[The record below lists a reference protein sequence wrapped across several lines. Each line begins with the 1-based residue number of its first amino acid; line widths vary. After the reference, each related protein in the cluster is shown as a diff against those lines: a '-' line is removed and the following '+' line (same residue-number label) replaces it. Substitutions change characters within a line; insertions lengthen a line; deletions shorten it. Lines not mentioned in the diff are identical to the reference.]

1 MKQKYKLQPNQRT
14 FYNIFIDLELRKDL
28 LFLMK
33 KPPSYEQHASIKM
46 WAEDDR
52 PREKL
57 LLKGKA
63 SLSDAELLA
72 ILIGSGYRNK
82 SALDLAK
89 ELLANYQQDWH
100 LLAKSTVH
108 ELTQIKGFGPA
119 KAILIIA
126 AMEIGKRRE
135 ASMIP
140 AKTKVRNSKMIYD
153 HLKKHYDGLAHEEF
167 YVVYLNFAN
176 EIIDTIQLSKGGMTS
191 TVVDGKILF
200 HHAIACQATGFIISH
215 NHPSGN
221 RFASE
226 ADKKLTYNLRD
237 FAKLVDMQL
246 LDHLIFTDNGYFSF
260 ADEGLL

>member
-1 MKQKYKLQPNQRT
+1 MKIPH
-14 FYNIFIDLELRKDL
+14 
-28 LFLMK
+28 
-33 KPPSYEQHASIKM
+33 SYQQHSSIKM

-89 ELLANYQQDWH
+89 ELLSQCQQDWH
-100 LLAKSTVH
+100 LLAKTTVH
-108 ELTQIKGFGPA
+108 DLTKIKGFGPA

-126 AMEIGKRRE
+126 ALEIGKRRE
-135 ASMIP
+135 AHLIP
-140 AKTKVRNSKMIYD
+140 VKTKVRNSKMIYD
-153 HLKKHYDGLAHEEF
+153 HLKHRFYGLPHEEF

-176 EIIDTIQLSKGGMTS
+176 EIIDTVQLSKGGMTS

-200 HHAIACQATGFIISH
+200 HHALNCQATGFIVTH

-221 RFASE
+221 CYASDS
-226 ADKKLTYNLRD
+226 DKNLTYNLRD

>member
-1 MKQKYKLQPNQRT
+1 
-14 FYNIFIDLELRKDL
+14 
-28 LFLMK
+28 MK
-33 KPPSYEQHASIKM
+33 KPHVYQQQASIKM

-72 ILIGSGYRNK
+72 ILIGSGYKNK

-89 ELLANYQQDWH
+89 ELLMSYQQNWH
-100 LLAKSTVH
+100 LLAKTSVH

-119 KAILIIA
+119 KAIQIIA
-126 AMEIGKRRE
+126 ALEIGKRRE
-135 ASMIP
+135 ASFIP
-140 AKTKVRNSKMIYD
+140 TKTKVRNSKMIYD
-153 HLKKHYDGLAHEEF
+153 HLKHRFYGLPHEEF
-167 YVVYLNFAN
+167 YVIYLNFAN
-176 EIIDTIQLSKGGMTS
+176 EIIDTVQLSKGGMTS

-200 HHAIACQATGFIISH
+200 HHALNCQATGFIVTH

-226 ADKKLTYNLRD
+226 SDKNLTYNLRD

-246 LDHLIFTDNGYFSF
+246 LDHVIFTDNGYFSF

>member
-1 MKQKYKLQPNQRT
+1 
-14 FYNIFIDLELRKDL
+14 
-28 LFLMK
+28 MK

>member
-1 MKQKYKLQPNQRT
+1 
-14 FYNIFIDLELRKDL
+14 
-28 LFLMK
+28 MK

-89 ELLANYQQDWH
+89 ELLAIYQQDWH
-100 LLAKSTVH
+100 LIAKSTVH

-167 YVVYLNFAN
+167 YIVYLNFAN

>member
-1 MKQKYKLQPNQRT
+1 
-14 FYNIFIDLELRKDL
+14 
-28 LFLMK
+28 MK

-89 ELLANYQQDWH
+89 DLLANHQQDWH

>member
-1 MKQKYKLQPNQRT
+1 
-14 FYNIFIDLELRKDL
+14 
-28 LFLMK
+28 MK

-89 ELLANYQQDWH
+89 DLLANHQQDWH

-260 ADEGLL
+260 SDEGLL

>member
-1 MKQKYKLQPNQRT
+1 
-14 FYNIFIDLELRKDL
+14 
-28 LFLMK
+28 MK
-33 KPPSYEQHASIKM
+33 KTHAYEQHASIKM

-89 ELLANYQQDWH
+89 ELLSNNQNDWH
-100 LLAKSTVH
+100 SLAKATVH

-126 AMEIGKRRE
+126 ALEIGKRKE
-135 ASMIP
+135 ASILP
-140 AKTKVRNSKMIYD
+140 VKTKVRNSKMIYD
-153 HLKKHYDGLAHEEF
+153 HLKKHYHGLSHEEF

-176 EIIDTIQLSKGGMTS
+176 EIIDTVQLSKGGMTS

-221 RFASE
+221 RFASD